1 MHHLNRQILP
11 FTAIVGQE
19 KMKKALILNAIN
31 PRIGGV
37 LIRGEKGTAKST
49 AVRALAELLPRIE
62 IVNGCPFNCNPV
74 DTAGMCD
81 HCYERFENGEK
92 LESMTRRTS
101 VIDLPLGCTEDRVVG
116 TLDIEKAIKDGIR
129 ALEPGI
135 LAAANRGILYIDEV
149 NLLDDHVA
157 DVLLDSA
164 AMGANIVER
173 EGVSVGHPAR
183 FILVGTMNPEEGE
196 LRPQLLDRFGL
207 QANVES
213 LSDIDARVKIV
224 KVAESF
230 ETDPAGCRE
239 EFLDAQM
246 ELAGKIMAAKS
257 LFPDVTISDDLLKT
271 TAEMC
276 IELGVKT
283 HRAEIVINRTAKTIA
298 AFDNRTE
305 VTLDDVKEA
314 MELALPH
321 RMRRKPFEPPE
332 LDTDKLDQMMDEKER
347 ERDKQERQKEK
358 EKEDEKP
365 QERKEQT
372 EHKQDQEHEPRE
384 QSEPQNPPDEDGD
397 CEQRQSPESVFA
409 IGNPID
415 AGRVRSKEQR
425 DRIRRGKTS
434 GRRIPTLARSNRG
447 RYASHTIPPGKPT
460 DIAIDATIR
469 AAAPHQRDRGSGMA
483 GENAVIIENWDVREK
498 IRVGKVSTATL
509 FVVDAS
515 GSMGASNRMESAKGA
530 VMSLLMDSY
539 QQRDR
544 IGMVA
549 FKGDSADVL
558 LPLSQSV
565 DLAFE
570 RLRELPTG
578 GKTPLGAGMNTGLN
592 LLLGEMN
599 RNDETI
605 PIMVLISDGRANVSV
620 NDHGRIKE
628 ELLSIAEQARS
639 AGIHVIILDTETVGS
654 SFVKMQLGYCRMLA
668 EHAGGRYFAVDQLSS
683 GEVYD
688 IIMHE
693 REILSDT
700 YSIGQHSA
708 THTRSDNTLQS
719 KHLEIHTRSDN
730 TLQSKHLEI
739 HTRSDNTLQSE
750 RSEECR

>member
-1 MHHLNRQILP
+1 MHHINRQILP
-11 FTAIVGQE
+11 FTAIVEQE

-49 AVRALAELLPRIE
+49 AVRALAELLPEIE
-62 IVNGCPFNCNPV
+62 VVNGCPFNCNPN
-74 DTAGMCD
+74 DESEMCD
-81 HCYERFENGEK
+81 ICYERSENGEK
-92 LESMTRRTS
+92 LESVTRRTR

-116 TLDIEKAIKDGIR
+116 TLNIEKAIKDGIR

-173 EGVSVGHPAR
+173 EGVSVAHPAR

-213 LSDIDARVKIV
+213 LSDVDARVEIV

-230 ETDPAGCRE
+230 ESDPAGCRE
-239 EFLDAQM
+239 EFEGKQM
-246 ELAGKIMAAKS
+246 ELRGKIMSAKS
-257 LFPDVTISDDLLKT
+257 LLPEVTISDDLLRT

-276 IELGVKT
+276 IELGVRT
-283 HRAEIVINRTAKTIA
+283 HRAEIVVTRTAKTIA
-298 AFDNRTE
+298 AFDDRRE
-305 VTLDDVKEA
+305 VTLDDIKEA

-332 LDTDKLDQMMDEKER
+332 LDTEKLDQMMEEKER
-347 ERDKQERQKEK
+347 ERNKQEQQEG
-358 EKEDEKP
+358 EEEDEEPREKR
-365 QERKEQT
+365 ERPEHKHEDEHEQT
-372 EHKQDQEHEPRE
+372 EE
-384 QSEPQNPPDEDGD
+384 SEPQNPPESDDDG
-397 CEQRQSPESVFA
+397 EQSQQPESVFA
-409 IGNPID
+409 IGDPID
-415 AGRVRSKEQR
+415 VNRVRPEERR
-425 DRIRRGKTS
+425 DQIRRSKTS
-434 GRRIPTLARSNRG
+434 GRRIPTLARFNRG
-447 RYASHTIPPGKPT
+447 RYASHIMPSGRPT

-469 AAAPHQRDRGSGMA
+469 AAAPYQRDRGAGMP
-483 GENAVIIENWDVREK
+483 GENAVIIESGDIREK

-549 FKGDSADVL
+549 FKGNAADVL
-558 LPLSQSV
+558 LPLCSSV
-565 DLAFE
+565 DLAFD

-578 GKTPLGAGMNTGLN
+578 GKTPLGVGLNTGLN
-592 LLLGEMN
+592 LLLGEK
-599 RNDETI
+599 RKNDETI

-620 NDHGRIKE
+620 GENGSIKE
-628 ELLSIAEQARS
+628 ELLSIAEEARS
-639 AGIHVIILDTETVGS
+639 AGIHVVILDTESVGG
-654 SFVKMQLGYCRMLA
+654 SFVKMQLGYCREIA
-668 EHAGGRYFAVDQLSS
+668 ERAGGRYLPVDQLSS
-683 GEVYD
+683 GEVHD
-688 IIMHE
+688 IVAYEKGLLADIH
-693 REILSDT
+693 
-700 YSIGQHSA
+700 SIGGA
-708 THTRSDNTLQS
+708 
-719 KHLEIHTRSDN
+719 
-730 TLQSKHLEI
+730 
-739 HTRSDNTLQSE
+739 
-750 RSEECR
+750 

>member
-1 MHHLNRQILP
+1 MHHINRQILP
-11 FTAIVGQE
+11 FTAIVEQE

-49 AVRALAELLPRIE
+49 AVRALAELLPEIE
-62 IVNGCPFNCNPV
+62 VVNGCPFNCNPN
-74 DTAGMCD
+74 DESEMCD
-81 HCYERFENGEK
+81 ICYERSENGEK
-92 LESMTRRTS
+92 LESVTRRTR

-116 TLDIEKAIKDGIR
+116 TLNIEKAIKDGVR

-173 EGVSVGHPAR
+173 EGVSVAHPAR

-213 LSDIDARVKIV
+213 LSDVDARVEIV

-230 ETDPAGCRE
+230 EIDPAGCRE
-239 EFLDAQM
+239 EFEGKQM
-246 ELAGKIMAAKS
+246 ELRGKIMSAKS
-257 LFPDVTISDDLLKT
+257 LLPEVTISDDLLRT

-276 IELGVKT
+276 IELGVRT
-283 HRAEIVINRTAKTIA
+283 HRAEIVVTRTAKTIA
-298 AFDNRTE
+298 AFDDRRE
-305 VTLDDVKEA
+305 VTLDDIKEA

-332 LDTDKLDQMMDEKER
+332 LDTEKLDQMMEEKER
-347 ERDKQERQKEK
+347 ERNKQEQQEG
-358 EKEDEKP
+358 EEEDEEPREKR
-365 QERKEQT
+365 ERPEHKHEDEHEQT
-372 EHKQDQEHEPRE
+372 EE
-384 QSEPQNPPDEDGD
+384 SEPQNPPESDDDG
-397 CEQRQSPESVFA
+397 EQSQQPESVFA
-409 IGNPID
+409 IGDPID
-415 AGRVRSKEQR
+415 VNRVRPEERR
-425 DRIRRGKTS
+425 DQIRRSKTS
-434 GRRIPTLARSNRG
+434 GRRISTLARFNRG
-447 RYASHTIPPGKPT
+447 RYASHIMPSGRPT

-469 AAAPHQRDRGSGMA
+469 AAAPHQRDRGAGMP
-483 GENAVIIENWDVREK
+483 GENAVIIESGDVREK

-549 FKGDSADVL
+549 FKGNAADVL
-558 LPLSQSV
+558 LPLCSSV
-565 DLAFE
+565 DLAFD

-578 GKTPLGAGMNTGLN
+578 GKTPLGVGLNTGLN
-592 LLLGEMN
+592 LLLGEK
-599 RNDETI
+599 RKNDETI

-620 NDHGRIKE
+620 GENGSIKE
-628 ELLSIAEQARS
+628 ELLSIAEEARS
-639 AGIHVIILDTETVGS
+639 AGIHVVILDTESVGG
-654 SFVKMQLGYCRMLA
+654 SFVKMQLGYCREIA
-668 EHAGGRYFAVDQLSS
+668 ERAGGRYLPVDQLSS
-683 GEVYD
+683 GEVHD
-688 IIMHE
+688 IVAYEKGLLADIH
-693 REILSDT
+693 
-700 YSIGQHSA
+700 SIVGA
-708 THTRSDNTLQS
+708 
-719 KHLEIHTRSDN
+719 
-730 TLQSKHLEI
+730 
-739 HTRSDNTLQSE
+739 
-750 RSEECR
+750 

>member
-49 AVRALAELLPRIE
+49 AVRALAELLPEIE

-74 DTAGMCD
+74 DTAEMCD
-81 HCYERFENGEK
+81 LCYERFENGEK
-92 LESMTRRTS
+92 LESVTRRS
-101 VIDLPLGCTEDRVVG
+101 RVIDLPLGCTEDRVVG
-116 TLDIEKAIKDGIR
+116 TLDIEKAIKEGIR

-164 AMGANIVER
+164 AMGVNMVER

-183 FILVGTMNPEEGE
+183 FIIVGTMNPEEGE

-213 LSDIDARVKIV
+213 LSDADARVKIV

-230 ETDPAGCRE
+230 ESDPGRCRE
-239 EFLDAQM
+239 EFADAQM
-246 ELAGKIMAAKS
+246 ELAESVLTAKS
-257 LFPDVTISDDLLKT
+257 LLSDVTISDDLLKT

-276 IELGVKT
+276 IELGVRT
-283 HRAEIVINRTAKTIA
+283 HRAEIVITRTAKTIA
-298 AFDNRTE
+298 AFDRRTE
-305 VTLDDVKEA
+305 VTLNDIKEA

-332 LDTDKLDQMMDEKER
+332 LDTEKLDEMMDEKEKD
-347 ERDKQERQKEK
+347 EQEEQQKEDK
-358 EKEDEKP
+358 EEEEP
-365 QERKEQT
+365 QERREQPEHKHEHEHEQT
-372 EHKQDQEHEPRE
+372 EG
-384 QSEPQNPPDEDGD
+384 SEPQNPPESDDDDGK
-397 CEQRQSPESVFA
+397 QAQAPESVFA
-409 IGNPID
+409 IGDPID
-415 AGRVRSKEQR
+415 TNRVRPKERR
-425 DRIRRGKTS
+425 DRIHRSKTS
-434 GRRIPTLARSNRG
+434 GRRIPTLAQYNRG

-469 AAAPHQRDRGSGMA
+469 AAAPHQRDRDAGMP
-483 GENAVIIENWDVREK
+483 GENAVVIESGDIREK

-539 QQRDR
+539 QKRDR

-558 LPLSQSV
+558 LPLCSSV

-578 GKTPLGAGMNTGLN
+578 GKTPLGAGLNTGLN
-592 LLLGEMN
+592 LLAGEKR

-620 NDHGRIKE
+620 GEGAKIKE
-628 ELLSIAEQARS
+628 ELLLIAEEARS
-639 AGIHVIILDTETVGS
+639 AGIHVVILDTETVGG
-654 SFVKMQLGYCRMLA
+654 SFVKMQLGYCRTIA
-668 EHAGGRYFAVDQLSS
+668 EHAGGRYFSVDRLSS
-683 GEVYD
+683 GEVHD
-688 IIMHE
+688 IVAHE
-693 REILSDT
+693 QELLEDI
-700 YSIGQHSA
+700 YSIGG
-708 THTRSDNTLQS
+708 
-719 KHLEIHTRSDN
+719 
-730 TLQSKHLEI
+730 
-739 HTRSDNTLQSE
+739 
-750 RSEECR
+750 

>member
-1 MHHLNRQILP
+1 MHHINRQVLP

-19 KMKKALILNAIN
+19 KMKNALILNAIN

-49 AVRALAELLPRIE
+49 AVRALAELLPEIE
-62 IVNGCPFNCNPV
+62 IVNGCPFNCNPA
-74 DTAGMCD
+74 DAGEMCD
-81 HCYERFENGEK
+81 LCYERSENGEK
-92 LESMTRRTS
+92 LESVTRRAR

-116 TLDIEKAIKDGIR
+116 TLDIEKAIKEGIR

-164 AMGANIVER
+164 AMGVNMVER

-183 FILVGTMNPEEGE
+183 FIIVGTMNPEEGE

-213 LSDIDARVKIV
+213 LSDADARVKIV

-230 ETDPAGCRE
+230 ENDPGRCRE
-239 EFLDAQM
+239 EFGDAQM
-246 ELAGKIMAAKS
+246 ELAESILAAKS
-257 LFPDVTISDDLLKT
+257 LLPDVTISDDLLKT

-276 IELGVKT
+276 IELGVRT
-283 HRAEIVINRTAKTIA
+283 HRAEIVITRTAKTIA
-298 AFDNRTE
+298 ALDRRTE
-305 VTLDDVKEA
+305 VTLNDIKEA

-332 LDTDKLDQMMDEKER
+332 LDTEKLDEMMDEKER
-347 ERDKQERQKEK
+347 EKEK
-358 EKEDEKP
+358 DEQEEQQEADEEEEEP
-365 QERKEQT
+365 QERREQP
-372 EHKQDQEHEPRE
+372 EHKHDPEQDPTEG
-384 QSEPQNPPDEDGD
+384 SEPQDPPDTDDDSDG
-397 CEQRQSPESVFA
+397 EQAQAPESVFA
-409 IGNPID
+409 IGDPID
-415 AGRVRSKEQR
+415 TNRVRPKERR
-425 DRIRRGKTS
+425 DRIHRSKTS
-434 GRRIPTLARSNRG
+434 GRRISTLARYNRG
-447 RYASHTIPPGKPT
+447 RYARHTMPQGRPT

-469 AAAPHQRDRGSGMA
+469 AAAPHQRDRGAGMA
-483 GENAVIIENWDVREK
+483 GRNAVIIETGDVREK

-544 IGMVA
+544 IGMVV

-558 LPLSQSV
+558 LPLCSSV

-578 GKTPLGAGMNTGLN
+578 GKTPLGAGLTTGLN
-592 LLLGEMN
+592 LLMGEKR

-620 NDHGRIKE
+620 GEGAKIKE
-628 ELLSIAEQARS
+628 ELFLIAEEARS
-639 AGIHVIILDTETVGS
+639 AGIHVIILDTETVGG
-654 SFVKMQLGYCRMLA
+654 SFVKMQLGYCRTLA
-668 EHAGGRYFAVDQLSS
+668 EHAGGRYFSVDYLSS
-683 GEVYD
+683 GEVHD
-688 IIMHE
+688 IVAYEQELLEDIYSVGG
-693 REILSDT
+693 LS
-700 YSIGQHSA
+700 
-708 THTRSDNTLQS
+708 
-719 KHLEIHTRSDN
+719 K
-730 TLQSKHLEI
+730 
-739 HTRSDNTLQSE
+739 
-750 RSEECR
+750 

>member
-1 MHHLNRQILP
+1 MHHIKRQILP

-19 KMKKALILNAIN
+19 RMKKALILNTIN

-49 AVRALAELLPRIE
+49 AVRALAELLPEIE
-62 IVNGCPFNCNPV
+62 VVKGCPFNCNPA
-74 DTAGMCD
+74 DTAEMCD
-81 HCYERFENGEK
+81 LCYEHTGNGEQ
-92 LESMTRRTS
+92 LETARRRTR
-101 VIDLPLGCTEDRVVG
+101 VIDLPLGATEDRVVG
-116 TLDIEKAIKDGIR
+116 TLNIEKAIKEGIR

-135 LAAANRGILYIDEV
+135 LAASNRGILYIDEV

-157 DVLLDSA
+157 DVLLDAA
-164 AMGANIVER
+164 AMGVNMVER

-213 LSDIDARVKIV
+213 LSDVDARVEIV

-230 ETDPAGCRE
+230 ETDPDGCRE
-239 EFLDAQM
+239 RFKDQQL
-246 ELAGKIMAAKS
+246 ELGEKIMLAKS
-257 LFPDVTISDDLLKT
+257 LLPEVKISDDLLRT

-283 HRAEIVINRTAKTIA
+283 HRAEIVITRTAKTIA
-298 AFDNRTE
+298 AYDGRTE
-305 VTLDDVKEA
+305 VTLDDIKDA

-332 LDTDKLDQMMDEKER
+332 LNTEKLDEMMDEKER
-347 ERDKQERQKEK
+347 NEQEQQQKEN
-358 EKEDEKP
+358 
-365 QERKEQT
+365 KEQR
-372 EHKQDQEHEPRE
+372 EHEPE
-384 QSEPQNPPDEDGD
+384 HNQQQPQNPPDSEDNGS
-397 CEQRQSPESVFA
+397 QAQQPESVFA
-409 IGNPID
+409 IGDPID
-415 AGRVRSKEQR
+415 ASIVRPKERR
-425 DRIRRGKTS
+425 DRVYRRKTS
-434 GRRIPTLARSNRG
+434 GRRNPTLAQFNRG
-447 RYASHTIPPGKPT
+447 RYARYTLPQGKPT

-469 AAAPHQRDRGSGMA
+469 AAAPHQKDRKIH
-483 GENAVIIENWDVREK
+483 GENAIVIKDQDIREK
-498 IRVGKVSTATL
+498 IRIGKVSTATL

-558 LPLSQSV
+558 LPLCSSV

-578 GKTPLGAGMNTGLN
+578 GKTPLGAGLNTGLN
-592 LLLGEMN
+592 LLLGEKR

-605 PIMVLISDGRANVSV
+605 SIMVLISDGRANVSV
-620 NDHGRIKE
+620 GDGAAIKE
-628 ELLSIAEQARS
+628 ELLSIAEEARS
-639 AGIHVIILDTETVGS
+639 AGIHVIILDTETIGS
-654 SFVKMQLGYCRMLA
+654 SFVKMQLGYCNELA
-668 EHAGGRYFAVDQLSS
+668 ERAGGRCYPIEDLSP
-683 GEVYD
+683 EQVHD
-688 IIMHE
+688 IIAHE
-693 REILSDT
+693 QELLVAIH
-700 YSIGQHSA
+700 SIGG
-708 THTRSDNTLQS
+708 T
-719 KHLEIHTRSDN
+719 
-730 TLQSKHLEI
+730 
-739 HTRSDNTLQSE
+739 
-750 RSEECR
+750 

>member
-1 MHHLNRQILP
+1 MHHINRQILP

-49 AVRALAELLPRIE
+49 AVRALAEILPEIE
-62 IVNGCPFNCNPV
+62 IVNGCPFNCNPN
-74 DTAGMCD
+74 DESEMCD
-81 HCYERFENGEK
+81 ICYERFGNGEK
-92 LESMTRRTS
+92 LESVTRRTR

-116 TLDIEKAIKDGIR
+116 TLNIEKAIKEGIR
-129 ALEPGI
+129 ALDPGI

-157 DVLLDSA
+157 DVLLDAA

-173 EGVSVGHPAR
+173 ESVSVGHPAR

-213 LSDIDARVKIV
+213 LSDVDARVEIV

-230 ETDPAGCRE
+230 EIDPAGCRE
-239 EFLDAQM
+239 EFKGQQM
-246 ELAGKIMAAKS
+246 ELGRKIVSAKS
-257 LFPDVTISDDLLKT
+257 LLPEVTISDDLLRT

-276 IELGVKT
+276 IELGVRT
-283 HRAEIVINRTAKTIA
+283 HRAEIVVTRTAKTIA
-298 AFDNRTE
+298 AFDDRTE
-305 VTLDDVKEA
+305 VTLDDIKEA

-332 LDTDKLDQMMDEKER
+332 LDTEKLDEMMDEKER
-347 ERDKQERQKEK
+347 KKDERKQEQ
-358 EKEDEKP
+358 EKEDEEP
-365 QERKEQT
+365 QERREQPEHKHEDEHEQT
-372 EHKQDQEHEPRE
+372 E
-384 QSEPQNPPDEDGD
+384 QSEPQDPPDEDNDG
-397 CEQRQSPESVFA
+397 EQAQQPESVFA
-409 IGNPID
+409 IGDPID
-415 AGRVRSKEQR
+415 VGRVRPKERR
-425 DRIRRGKTS
+425 DRIHRSKTS
-434 GRRIPTLARSNRG
+434 GRRIPTLARFNRG
-447 RYASHTIPPGKPT
+447 RYASHTMPPGRPT

-469 AAAPHQRDRGSGMA
+469 AAAPYQRDRGAGMTDR
-483 GENAVIIENWDVREK
+483 NAVIIESGDIREK

-558 LPLSQSV
+558 LPLCSSV

-570 RLRELPTG
+570 RLSELPTG
-578 GKTPLGAGMNTGLN
+578 GKTPLGAGLNTGLN
-592 LLLGEMN
+592 LLLGEKR

-620 NDHGRIKE
+620 GENGSIKE
-628 ELLSIAEQARS
+628 ELLLIAEEARS
-639 AGIHVIILDTETVGS
+639 AGIHVVILDTETVGS
-654 SFVKMQLGYCRMLA
+654 SFVKMQLGYCRTIA
-668 EHAGGRYFAVDQLSS
+668 EHAGGRYFSVDRLSS
-683 GEVYD
+683 GEVHD
-688 IIMHE
+688 IVAHE
-693 REILSDT
+693 QGLLADI
-700 YSIGQHSA
+700 YSIGGA
-708 THTRSDNTLQS
+708 
-719 KHLEIHTRSDN
+719 
-730 TLQSKHLEI
+730 
-739 HTRSDNTLQSE
+739 
-750 RSEECR
+750 

>member
-1 MHHLNRQILP
+1 MHHINRQILP

-19 KMKKALILNAIN
+19 KMKKALVLNAIN

-49 AVRALAELLPRIE
+49 AVRALAELLPEIE
-62 IVNGCPFNCNPV
+62 IVNDCPFNCNPA
-74 DTAGMCD
+74 DTAEMCD
-81 HCYERFENGEK
+81 RCYERSVNGEK
-92 LESMTRRTS
+92 LEGVTRRTR

-116 TLDIEKAIKDGIR
+116 TLDIEKAIKEGIR

-157 DVLLDSA
+157 DVLLDAA

-224 KVAESF
+224 KIAEVF
-230 ETDPAGCRE
+230 EADPAGCRD
-239 EFLDAQM
+239 EFKEMQM
-246 ELAGKIMAAKS
+246 ELARKILTAKS
-257 LFPDVTISDDLLKT
+257 LLPDVTISDDLLRT

-276 IELGVKT
+276 IELGVRT
-283 HRAEIVINRTAKTIA
+283 HRAEIVITRTAKTIA
-298 AFDNRTE
+298 AFDGRTE

-347 ERDKQERQKEK
+347 ERNEQEQQK

-365 QERKEQT
+365 KERREQN
-372 EHKQDQEHEPRE
+372 EHKHEHKHDRE
-384 QSEPQNPPDEDGD
+384 QSEPQDPADKDNDG
-397 CEQRQSPESVFA
+397 EQSEQPESVFA
-409 IGNPID
+409 IGDPID
-415 AGRVRSKEQR
+415 AGRVRPKERR
-425 DRIRRGKTS
+425 DQIRRSKTS
-434 GRRIPTLARSNRG
+434 GRRIPTLARFNRG
-447 RYASHTIPPGKPT
+447 RYASHTIPHRKPT

-469 AAAPHQRDRGSGMA
+469 AAAPYQRDRGAGMA
-483 GENAVIIENWDVREK
+483 GENAVIIESRDIREK

-549 FKGDSADVL
+549 FRGDSTDAL
-558 LPLSQSV
+558 LPLCSSV

-578 GKTPLGAGMNTGLN
+578 GKTPLGAGLNTGLN
-592 LLLGEMN
+592 LLLGEMR

-605 PIMVLISDGRANVSV
+605 PIMVLISDGRANVPVRDNGS
-620 NDHGRIKE
+620 IKE
-628 ELLSIAEQARS
+628 ELLSIAEEARS
-639 AGIHVIILDTETVGS
+639 AGIHVVILDTETVGG
-654 SFVKMQLGYCRMLA
+654 SFVKMQLGYCRAIA
-668 EHAGGRYFAVDQLSS
+668 EHAGGRYFSVDHLSS
-683 GEVYD
+683 GEVHD
-688 IIMHE
+688 IITHE
-693 REILSDT
+693 KEILTDIH
-700 YSIGQHSA
+700 SIGSA
-708 THTRSDNTLQS
+708 
-719 KHLEIHTRSDN
+719 
-730 TLQSKHLEI
+730 
-739 HTRSDNTLQSE
+739 
-750 RSEECR
+750 

>member
-1 MHHLNRQILP
+1 MHHINRQILP

-19 KMKKALILNAIN
+19 KMKKALVLNAIN

-49 AVRALAELLPRIE
+49 AVRALAEILPEIE
-62 IVNGCPFNCNPV
+62 IVNGCPFNCNPN
-74 DTAGMCD
+74 DESEMCD
-81 HCYERFENGEK
+81 ICYERFGNGEK
-92 LESMTRRTS
+92 LESVTRRTR

-116 TLDIEKAIKDGIR
+116 TLNIEKAIKEGIR
-129 ALEPGI
+129 ALDPGI

-157 DVLLDSA
+157 DVLLDAA

-213 LSDIDARVKIV
+213 LPDVDARVEIV

-230 ETDPAGCRE
+230 EIDPAGCRE
-239 EFLDAQM
+239 EFKGQQM
-246 ELAGKIMAAKS
+246 ELGRKIVSAKS
-257 LFPDVTISDDLLKT
+257 LLPEVTISDDLLRT

-276 IELGVKT
+276 IELGVRT
-283 HRAEIVINRTAKTIA
+283 HRAEIVVTRTAKTIA
-298 AFDNRTE
+298 AFDDRTE
-305 VTLDDVKEA
+305 VTLDDIKEA

-332 LDTDKLDQMMDEKER
+332 LDTEKLDEMMDEKER
-347 ERDKQERQKEK
+347 KKDERKQEQ
-358 EKEDEKP
+358 EKEDEEP
-365 QERKEQT
+365 QERREQPEHKHEDEHEQT
-372 EHKQDQEHEPRE
+372 E
-384 QSEPQNPPDEDGD
+384 QSEPQEPPDEDNDG
-397 CEQRQSPESVFA
+397 EQAQQPESVFA
-409 IGNPID
+409 IGDPID
-415 AGRVRSKEQR
+415 VGRVRPKERR
-425 DRIRRGKTS
+425 DRIHRSKTS
-434 GRRIPTLARSNRG
+434 GRRIPTLARFNRG
-447 RYASHTIPPGKPT
+447 RYASHAMPLGRPT

-469 AAAPHQRDRGSGMA
+469 AAAPHQRDRGAGMP
-483 GENAVIIENWDVREK
+483 GENAVVIESGDIREK

-558 LPLSQSV
+558 LPLCSSV

-570 RLRELPTG
+570 RLSELPTG
-578 GKTPLGAGMNTGLN
+578 GKTPLGAGLNTGLN
-592 LLLGEMN
+592 LLLGEKR

-620 NDHGRIKE
+620 GENGSIKE
-628 ELLSIAEQARS
+628 ELLLIAEEARS
-639 AGIHVIILDTETVGS
+639 AGIHVVILDTETVGG
-654 SFVKMQLGYCRMLA
+654 SFVKMQLGYCRTIA
-668 EHAGGRYFAVDQLSS
+668 EHAGGRYFSVDRLSS
-683 GEVYD
+683 GEVHD
-688 IIMHE
+688 IVAHE
-693 REILSDT
+693 HGLLADI
-700 YSIGQHSA
+700 YSIGGA
-708 THTRSDNTLQS
+708 
-719 KHLEIHTRSDN
+719 
-730 TLQSKHLEI
+730 
-739 HTRSDNTLQSE
+739 
-750 RSEECR
+750 